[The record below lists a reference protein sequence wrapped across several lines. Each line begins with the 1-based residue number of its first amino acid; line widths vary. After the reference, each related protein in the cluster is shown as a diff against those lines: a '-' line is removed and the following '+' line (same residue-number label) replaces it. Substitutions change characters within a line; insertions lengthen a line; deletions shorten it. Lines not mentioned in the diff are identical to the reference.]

1 MDAVATLIAT
11 NNTYNKNSNNN
22 DDSHNITGQIED
34 LSFRSL
40 LEHHNMI
47 HHGKELSANIQDA
60 LRIDDGDNDLMVFDQ
75 SNTVAT
81 PTTVNM
87 SNSCHYSW

>member
-1 MDAVATLIAT
+1 MDA
-11 NNTYNKNSNNN
+11 
-22 DDSHNITGQIED
+22 GQIED

-60 LRIDDGDNDLMVFDQ
+60 LRYIPVKCKYPEIGDRIDDGDNDLMVFDQ